1 MPKYQIEVPL
11 VGEDG
16 NAFAIMA
23 RVRRSLKEA
32 GATPEELAQYFEEST
47 SGDYD
52 HLLRVAS
59 EWVEV
64 R

>member
-11 VGEDG
+11 VGFDG
-16 NAFAIMA
+16 NAYAIISRIRKA
-23 RVRRSLKEA
+23 LERA
-32 GATPEELAQYFEEST
+32 GATPEELAQYLQEST

-52 HLLRVAS
+52 HLLQVAT

-64 R
+64 S